1 FPSAGALQGQ
11 GREVRRREHHSQGSQ
26 EGLTRLSAFEDLT
39 MNKNI
44 ARLRRAKSTRA
55 HIRELGVPRLSVLRT
70 GQHLYAQ
77 VFTADGSKVLA
88 AASTTQSDVKDG
100 LKNGKNAD
108 AAAKVG
114 KAIAEKAKAAGI
126 EKVAFD
132 RSGYRYHVRIKVL
145 ADAAREGG
153 LQF

>member
-1 FPSAGALQGQ
+1 M
-11 GREVRRREHHSQGSQ
+11 E
-26 EGLTRLSAFEDLT
+26 
-39 MNKNI
+39 KKI

-77 VFTADGSKVLA
+77 VFTHDGAKVLA
-88 AASTTQSDVKDG
+88 SASTVQADVMAG
-100 LKNGKNAD
+100 LKNCKNAE

-114 KAIAEKAKAAGI
+114 QMIAERAKAAGI
-126 EKVAFD
+126 ERVAFD
-132 RSGYRYHVRIKVL
+132 RSGYRYHGRIKAL

>member
-1 FPSAGALQGQ
+1 
-11 GREVRRREHHSQGSQ
+11 
-26 EGLTRLSAFEDLT
+26 
-39 MNKNI
+39 MNKKP

-77 VFTADGSKVLA
+77 LFSADGSKVLA
-88 AASTTQSDVKDG
+88 AASTTQAEVREG
-100 LKNGKNAD
+100 LKNGKNAE

-114 KAIAEKAKAAGI
+114 RAIAEKAKAAGI
-126 EKVAFD
+126 DKVAFD
-132 RSGYRYHVRIKVL
+132 RSGYRYHGRVKVL

>member
-1 FPSAGALQGQ
+1 M
-11 GREVRRREHHSQGSQ
+11 E
-26 EGLTRLSAFEDLT
+26 
-39 MNKNI
+39 KKI
-44 ARLRRAKSTRA
+44 ARLRRAKSTRL
-55 HIRELGVPRLSVLRT
+55 HIRTLGIARLSVLRT

-88 AASTTQSDVKDG
+88 AASTLEADVKSG
-100 LKNGKNAD
+100 LKSGKNLE

-114 KAIAEKAKAAGI
+114 AAIAAKAKAAGI
-126 EKVAFD
+126 EAVAFD
-132 RSGYRYHVRIKVL
+132 RSGYRYHGRIKAL

>member
-1 FPSAGALQGQ
+1 M
-11 GREVRRREHHSQGSQ
+11 
-26 EGLTRLSAFEDLT
+26 DK
-39 MNKNI
+39 KN

-55 HIRELGVPRLSVLRT
+55 RIRELGVPRLSVLRT
-70 GQHLYAQ
+70 GQHVYAQ
-77 VFTADGSKVLA
+77 LFSADGSKVLA
-88 AASTTQSDVKDG
+88 AASTTQADLREG
-100 LKNGKNAD
+100 LKNGKNAE

-114 KAIAEKAKAAGI
+114 RAIAEKARAAGV

-132 RSGYRYHVRIKVL
+132 RSGYRYHGRIKAL

>member
-1 FPSAGALQGQ
+1 
-11 GREVRRREHHSQGSQ
+11 
-26 EGLTRLSAFEDLT
+26 
-39 MNKNI
+39 
-44 ARLRRAKSTRA
+44 
-55 HIRELGVPRLSVLRT
+55 
-70 GQHLYAQ
+70 

-88 AASTTQSDVKDG
+88 AASTTQADVREG
-100 LKNGKNAD
+100 LKTFNNIE

-132 RSGYRYHVRIKVL
+132 RSGYRYHGRVKAL
-145 ADAAREGG
+145 AEAAREGG

>member
-1 FPSAGALQGQ
+1 MDKK
-11 GREVRRREHHSQGSQ
+11 
-26 EGLTRLSAFEDLT
+26 T
-39 MNKNI
+39 

-55 HIRELGVPRLSVLRT
+55 HIRELGMPRLSVLRT
-70 GQHLYAQ
+70 GQHVYAQ
-77 VFTADGSKVLA
+77 LFSADGSKVLA
-88 AASTTQSDVKDG
+88 SASTTQADVREG
-100 LKNGKNAD
+100 LKSAKNTE

-114 KAIAEKAKAAGI
+114 RAIAEKAKAAGV

-132 RSGYRYHVRIKVL
+132 RSGYRYHGRVKAL

>member
-1 FPSAGALQGQ
+1 MQ
-11 GREVRRREHHSQGSQ
+11 
-26 EGLTRLSAFEDLT
+26 
-39 MNKNI
+39 KKI

-77 VFTADGSKVLA
+77 LFSADGSRVLA
-88 AASTTQSDVKDG
+88 AANTTQAAVGEG
-100 LKNGKNAD
+100 LKNRNNIE
-108 AAAKVG
+108 AATRVG
-114 KAIAEKAKAAGI
+114 RAIAEKARAAGI
-126 EKVAFD
+126 DKVAFD
-132 RSGYRYHVRIKVL
+132 RSGYRYHGRIKAL

>member
-1 FPSAGALQGQ
+1 
-11 GREVRRREHHSQGSQ
+11 
-26 EGLTRLSAFEDLT
+26 

-44 ARLRRAKSTRA
+44 ARLRRAKSTRS
-55 HIRELGVPRLSVLRT
+55 HIRNLGVARLSVLRT

-88 AASTTQSDVKDG
+88 AANTAQAEVKEG
-100 LKNGKNAD
+100 LKSGKNID
-108 AAAKVG
+108 AATKVG
-114 KAIAEKAKAAGI
+114 KLIAERAKAAGI

-132 RSGYRYHVRIKVL
+132 RSGYRYHGRIKAL

>member
-1 FPSAGALQGQ
+1 
-11 GREVRRREHHSQGSQ
+11 
-26 EGLTRLSAFEDLT
+26 

-44 ARLRRAKSTRA
+44 ARLRRAKSTRS
-55 HIRELGVPRLSVLRT
+55 HIRKLGVPRLSVLRT

-88 AASTTQSDVKDG
+88 AASTVQADVRDG

-114 KAIAEKAKAAGI
+114 TAIAQKARAAGI

-132 RSGYRYHVRIKVL
+132 RSGYRYHGRIKAL

>member
-1 FPSAGALQGQ
+1 
-11 GREVRRREHHSQGSQ
+11 
-26 EGLTRLSAFEDLT
+26 

-44 ARLRRAKSTRA
+44 ARLRRAKSTRS
-55 HIRELGVPRLSVLRT
+55 HIRKLGVARLSVLRT

-77 VFTADGSKVLA
+77 IFTADGSLVLA
-88 AASTTQSDVKDG
+88 AANTAQADVAEG
-100 LKNGKNAD
+100 LKNGKNIE
-108 AAAKVG
+108 AATKVG
-114 KAIAEKAKAAGI
+114 QMIAERAKAAGI

-132 RSGYRYHVRIKVL
+132 RSGYRYHGRIKAL

>member
-1 FPSAGALQGQ
+1 M
-11 GREVRRREHHSQGSQ
+11 
-26 EGLTRLSAFEDLT
+26 D
-39 MNKNI
+39 KNI
-44 ARLRRAKSTRA
+44 ARLRRARSTRA

-77 VFTADGSKVLA
+77 VFTADGSQVLA
-88 AASTTQSDVKDG
+88 AASTVQADVKDG

-108 AAAKVG
+108 AAIKVG

-132 RSGYRYHVRIKVL
+132 RSGYRYHGRIKAL

>member
-1 FPSAGALQGQ
+1 ML
-11 GREVRRREHHSQGSQ
+11 
-26 EGLTRLSAFEDLT
+26 
-39 MNKNI
+39 KKI
-44 ARLRRAKSTRA
+44 ARLRRAKSTRS

-77 VFTADGSKVLA
+77 IFTADGSKVLA
-88 AASTTQSDVKDG
+88 SASTVQSDVREG

-108 AAAKVG
+108 AASKVG
-114 KAIAEKAKAAGI
+114 QMIAEKAKAAGV

-132 RSGYRYHVRIKVL
+132 RSGYRYHGRIKAL